1 MGMCQSR
8 PKASAPRAKELHT
21 QIQTE
26 DWPGLGDRGLS
37 APPGLGTLGM
47 GSCPRC
53 GEPSDREDK
62 LRAVGRPGLLPGGEK
77 PEPLGDS
84 APAPPSMSQTI
95 NRHRGLGW
103 SKAGGAQLG
112 AAAASASSGAR
123 SALYKPR
130 RAFRPACP
138 TWRAT
143 QAQPAAPTRG
153 RERGQAVKNSPPGA
167 ACPLPSAR
175 RGQAER
181 APHRL
186 QGPVRDGPQGHEA
199 LRN

>member
-37 APPGLGTLGM
+37 APPGLGTLWM

-103 SKAGGAQLG
+103 SKAGAPTWAQQLPPPPAEPGVPFTSREELSGPPAPPGGPRRPSPQLQLG
-112 AAAASASSGAR
+112 GGSADR
-123 SALYKPR
+123 RLKIAL
-130 RAFRPACP
+130 PA
-138 TWRAT
+138 
-143 QAQPAAPTRG
+143 
-153 RERGQAVKNSPPGA
+153 PPVLS
-167 ACPLPSAR
+167 PLPAGVRLSGPR
-175 RGQAER
+175 TGSKGPTGTVHRGTK
-181 APHRL
+181 P
-186 QGPVRDGPQGHEA
+186 
-199 LRN
+199 